1 MHLGDFEE
9 VILLAISGLGEN
21 AYGVTIRARIE
32 EAGRKTSVGAL
43 YVTFDRL
50 EQKGLVESWQG
61 EATAQRG
68 GRAKRYFRLTGV
80 GQLALS
86 NAEATRVKLRGLR
99 LAGGVA

>member
-9 VILLAISGLGEN
+9 VILLAISSLGDK
-21 AYGVTIRARIE
+21 AYGVPIRARIE

-43 YVTFDRL
+43 YLTFDRL

-68 GRAKRYFRLTGV
+68 GRAKRYFRLTGA

-86 NAEATRVKLRGLR
+86 SAEATRANLRGLR
-99 LAGGVA
+99 LVGGAM